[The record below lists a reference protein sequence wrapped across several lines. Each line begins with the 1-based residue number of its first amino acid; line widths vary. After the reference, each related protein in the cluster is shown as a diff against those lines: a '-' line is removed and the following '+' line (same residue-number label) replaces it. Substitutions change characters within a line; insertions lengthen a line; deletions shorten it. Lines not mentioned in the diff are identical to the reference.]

1 MTAVKVFPF
10 AFHITDEFSHH
21 SSHKR
26 ICICSSS
33 FGSSVSWLSEL
44 EVFVNMEGLYF
55 VILYL
60 ALTPSQAE
68 AVLNG
73 LGAMPQES
81 SKRFGLR
88 TNKMAAVQRSQYF
101 HEWEAR
107 YGSGENPGLTHKD
120 FVVVTMR
127 ITSFGFVSKMCG
139 EILQKMNKEE
149 YRWHGGLQMKETLPD
164 GRIIY
169 ELIEF
174 EKIM

>member
-1 MTAVKVFPF
+1 M
-10 AFHITDEFSHH
+10 
-21 SSHKR
+21 
-26 ICICSSS
+26 
-33 FGSSVSWLSEL
+33 
-44 EVFVNMEGLYF
+44 NMEGLDF
-55 VILYL
+55 VTLYL

-169 ELIEF
+169 ELIDF
-174 EKIM
+174 EKIV